1 MLKGQI
7 HPFITQILNLS
18 CGLITHKWQG
28 DPVLSRQASRHL
40 EALFWANTYVPSLVI
55 APAITNVVNQI
66 TETAMGNVVGR
77 YGKREG
83 GG

>member
-1 MLKGQI
+1 MAMVWTTCHSNSESVPLVL
-7 HPFITQILNLS
+7 HYHE
-18 CGLITHKWQG
+18 CQG

-40 EALFWANTYVPSLVI
+40 EALFWANTFVPSLVV
-55 APAITNVVNQI
+55 APAITKVVNQI
-66 TETAMGNVVGR
+66 TETAMGNVMGR